1 MPRHVCLTHPL
12 FLCVAV
18 SCPSQLNY
26 YQLNGRWCETLYS
39 LESPGVSR
47 ASGKTAK
54 QKEILMLSKTLL
66 CVDAACRPLLLLLPL
81 IPPLD
86 LFLFVFKRPIISART
101 AAASRRRIRNATPDK
116 KSISFPRKEVMRWK
130 YGII

>member
-1 MPRHVCLTHPL
+1 MPHHVCPTHPL
-12 FLCVAV
+12 FLCAAV
-18 SCPSQLNY
+18 SCSSQLNY

-66 CVDAACRPLLLLLPL
+66 CVDAACRLLLLLL
-81 IPPLD
+81 PPLD

-101 AAASRRRIRNATPDK
+101 TAAAARRRIRNATPDK